1 MQIKN
6 KLNDR
11 PRIKSNWAQQK
22 MLVGVGWFSRELPR
36 TPTNFLQKMFSAQ
49 LKTTIS
55 KEGKN
60 AARSQEVM
68 EIPAIISETLTAP
81 KP

>member
-1 MQIKN
+1 
-6 KLNDR
+6 
-11 PRIKSNWAQQK
+11 
-22 MLVGVGWFSRELPR
+22 MLVGVGWFSQELPR
-36 TPTNFLQKMFSAQ
+36 TPTKSLQKMFSAQ

-68 EIPAIISETLTAP
+68 EIPAITSETLTAP